1 VGAFHRLSC
10 IDRFQAG
17 MLRDRPRE
25 RQSNAT
31 IIRFAIRKTKKNAQG
46 DFAMQLKNVS
56 VLITG
61 GGSGLGAATA
71 RAMAAKGANVA
82 VLDQSKESAE
92 KVAAEV
98 KGIAVVADV
107 TDEEQV
113 KAAIAKAEQAHGIAR
128 VLVNCA
134 GIGGSQRIVG
144 KDGVYP
150 LAKFARIINVNL
162 IGTFNVLRL
171 FAERLLT
178 EQPVGEER
186 GVIIN
191 TASVAAY
198 EGQIGQIAY
207 SASKGGVVGLTL
219 PAARDLAQHKVRV
232 NTIAPGLFFTPLLM
246 GLSEEARASLGAQ
259 VPHPARLGDPAE
271 YGNLAVHIVENAMLN
286 GETIR
291 LDGAIRMAP
300 R

>member
-1 VGAFHRLSC
+1 
-10 IDRFQAG
+10 
-17 MLRDRPRE
+17 
-25 RQSNAT
+25 
-31 IIRFAIRKTKKNAQG
+31 
-46 DFAMQLKNVS
+46 MQLKDVA

-71 RAMAAKGANVA
+71 RAMAAKGAKIA
-82 VLDQSKESAE
+82 VLDQSMENAE

-98 KGIAVVADV
+98 KGVAVHGDV

-113 KAAIAKAEQAHGIAR
+113 KAGLAKAEAAHGIAR

-144 KDGVYP
+144 RDGVYP

-171 FAERLLT
+171 FAERLVT
-178 EQPVGEER
+178 AEPIGEER
-186 GVIIN
+186 GVVIN

-198 EGQIGQIAY
+198 EGQIGQAAY
-207 SASKGGVVGLTL
+207 ASSKGGIVGLVL
-219 PAARDLAQHKVRV
+219 PAAREFAQYGIRV
-232 NTIAPGLFFTPLLM
+232 NAIAPGIFLTPMLL
-246 GLSEEARASLGAQ
+246 GLTQEAQNSLAASL
-259 VPHPARLGDPAE
+259 PFPKKLGDPSQFAS
-271 YGNLAVHIVENAMLN
+271 LAHHMIENRYLN
-286 GETIR
+286 GVVVR
-291 LDGAIRMAP
+291 LDAALRMAP

>member
-1 VGAFHRLSC
+1 
-10 IDRFQAG
+10 
-17 MLRDRPRE
+17 
-25 RQSNAT
+25 
-31 IIRFAIRKTKKNAQG
+31 
-46 DFAMQLKNVS
+46 MQLKDVA
-56 VLITG
+56 VVITG

-71 RAMAAKGANVA
+71 RAMAAKGAKIG
-82 VLDQSKESAE
+82 VLDQSKENAE
-92 KVAAEV
+92 KVAAEL
-98 KGIAVVADV
+98 KGVALHADV

-113 KAAIAKAEQAHGIAR
+113 KAALAKAEAAHGVAR

-150 LAKFARIINVNL
+150 LAKFSRIIQVNL
-162 IGTFNVLRL
+162 IGTFNCLRL
-171 FAERLLT
+171 FAERLVPA
-178 EQPVGEER
+178 EPVGEER

-219 PAARDLAQHKVRV
+219 PAARDLAQHKIRV
-232 NTIAPGLFFTPLLM
+232 NTIAPGLFLTPLLM
-246 GLSEEARASLGAQ
+246 GLNEEARKSLGAQ
-259 VPHPARLGDPAE
+259 VPHPARLGDASE
-271 YGNLAVHIVENAMLN
+271 YGALAVHIVENAMLN

>member
-1 VGAFHRLSC
+1 M
-10 IDRFQAG
+10 AG
-17 MLRDRPRE
+17 VLYFSIRHSPFATRHSPVHKKRPR
-25 RQSNAT
+25 
-31 IIRFAIRKTKKNAQG
+31 KG
-46 DFAMQLKNVS
+46 LPMQLKDVA

-71 RAMAAKGANVA
+71 RAMAAKGARIA
-82 VLDQSKESAE
+82 VLDQSKENAE

-98 KGIAVVADV
+98 KGIALHADV

-113 KAAIAKAEQAHGIAR
+113 KAAIAKAEAAHGVAR
-128 VLVNCA
+128 VLMNCA

-150 LAKFARIINVNL
+150 LAKFVRIINVNL

-171 FAERLLT
+171 FAERLVT
-178 EQPVGEER
+178 AEPIGEAR
-186 GVIIN
+186 GGIIN

-219 PAARDLAQHKVRV
+219 PAARDLAQHKIRV
-232 NTIAPGLFFTPLLM
+232 NTIAPGLFLTPLLM
-246 GLSEEARASLGAQ
+246 GLNEEARKSLGAQ
-259 VPHPARLGDPAE
+259 VPHPARLGDASE

-300 R
+300 REFSSPLPF

>member
-1 VGAFHRLSC
+1 
-10 IDRFQAG
+10 
-17 MLRDRPRE
+17 
-25 RQSNAT
+25 
-31 IIRFAIRKTKKNAQG
+31 
-46 DFAMQLKNVS
+46 MQLKNVS

-82 VLDQSKESAE
+82 VLDQSRESAE

-162 IGTFNVLRL
+162 IGTFNCLRL
-171 FAERLLT
+171 FAERLVT
-178 EQPVGEER
+178 AEAVGEER

-191 TASVAAY
+191 
-198 EGQIGQIAY
+198 
-207 SASKGGVVGLTL
+207 
-219 PAARDLAQHKVRV
+219 
-232 NTIAPGLFFTPLLM
+232 
-246 GLSEEARASLGAQ
+246 
-259 VPHPARLGDPAE
+259 
-271 YGNLAVHIVENAMLN
+271 
-286 GETIR
+286 
-291 LDGAIRMAP
+291 
-300 R
+300 

>member
-1 VGAFHRLSC
+1 
-10 IDRFQAG
+10 
-17 MLRDRPRE
+17 
-25 RQSNAT
+25 
-31 IIRFAIRKTKKNAQG
+31 
-46 DFAMQLKNVS
+46 MQLKDIP

-71 RAMAAKGANVA
+71 RAMAAKGAKVS
-82 VLDQSKESAE
+82 VLDQSKENAE

-98 KGIAVVADV
+98 KGVALVADV
-107 TDEEQV
+107 TDEDGV
-113 KAAIAKAEQAHGIAR
+113 KAAIAKAEASHGIAR

-134 GIGGSQRIVG
+134 GIGGSQRIVS
-144 KDGVYP
+144 KDGTVYP
-150 LAKFARIINVNL
+150 LAKFARVINVNL

-171 FAERLLT
+171 FAERLLK

-259 VPHPARLGDPAE
+259 VPHPARLGDAAE

>member
-1 VGAFHRLSC
+1 
-10 IDRFQAG
+10 
-17 MLRDRPRE
+17 
-25 RQSNAT
+25 
-31 IIRFAIRKTKKNAQG
+31 
-46 DFAMQLKNVS
+46 MQLKDVA

-71 RAMAAKGANVA
+71 RAMAAKGAKIG
-82 VLDQSKESAE
+82 VLDQSKENAE

-98 KGIAVVADV
+98 KGVALHADV
-107 TDEEQV
+107 TDEDQV
-113 KAAIAKAEQAHGIAR
+113 KAALAKAEGVHGIAR
-128 VLVNCA
+128 VLMNCA
-134 GIGGSQRIVG
+134 GIGGSQRFV
-144 KDGVYP
+144 
-150 LAKFARIINVNL
+150 RIINVNL

-171 FAERLLT
+171 FAERLAT
-178 EQPVGEER
+178 EAPIGEER
-186 GVIIN
+186 GVAIN

-219 PAARDLAQHKVRV
+219 PAARDLASLKIRV
-232 NTIAPGLFFTPLLM
+232 NTIAPGLFLTPLLM
-246 GLSEEARASLGAQ
+246 GLNEEARKSLGAQ
-259 VPHPARLGDPAE
+259 VPHPARLGDASE
-271 YGNLAVHIVENAMLN
+271 YGNLAVHIVENPMLN